1 MHSNLLE
8 RSCSGTDRPVNS
20 ARHNVFGGYVPM
32 RLIAMLWMFVALA
45 GNAQP
50 ARHAL
55 VIGNDGDQRVDTA
68 TPVPSLRLLAISL
81 LLCVTGRL
89 VRRFNQFFWPL
100 LAAGIVISASTT
112 AALAAGNHA
121 LLIGIGRYD
130 PKSGATPL
138 PGVPHDLESA
148 ARIASALGVPRTN
161 IKVLIDSAAT
171 KAAIVS
177 ELQQLTARV
186 SEGSR
191 AMIHFSGHGTR
202 WFDPGARVYRGTR
215 SRAG

>member
-1 MHSNLLE
+1 LF
-8 RSCSGTDRPVNS
+8 
-20 ARHNVFGGYVPM
+20 A
-32 RLIAMLWMFVALA
+32 
-45 GNAQP
+45 
-50 ARHAL
+50 
-55 VIGNDGDQRVDTA
+55 
-68 TPVPSLRLLAISL
+68 
-81 LLCVTGRL
+81 
-89 VRRFNQFFWPL
+89 RRFNQFFWRL
-100 LAAGIVISASTT
+100 LTVGLVIIAST
-112 AALAAGNHA
+112 AGAFAAGNHA

-186 SEGSR
+186 SEGGR